1 MTSAEDVNATNN
13 NTTQLTFDPYMKDMM
28 LSFGASPGAVDKMFE
43 VPPKRRPE
51 QSNLEPNPSQKPL
64 AHLAEAM
71 IRTQLH
77 PGKHLDDLQG
87 VFLQRIH
94 DLVSWDSLTP
104 HSDLRSDSTR
114 EVSLLD
120 WTRNS
125 LLEGATT
132 AFFGKALKE
141 IEPHL
146 FDNFFEFDDK
156 SWKLTYK
163 VPPPWCND
171 MIAAKDTAQK
181 ALTQYFELPRD
192 LRTGECW
199 LVRALEAELRERQ
212 VGSSDIA
219 AYFMMIYWVYGH
231 LISLAIFSKSL
242 IFAQNQ
248 CQCLETLL
256 LGLCIPSEHAFPS
269 LDCPRR
275 NPSNIRK
282 LSRSHSTGRKA
293 CGLSSAHGSLL
304 RSLAAG
310 HLIGF
315 RPKRSHQHWHWR
327 QISAGRKQNPPSI
340 STDAF

>member
-28 LSFGASPGAVDKMFE
+28 LSFGATPTAVDKMFE
-43 VPPKRRPE
+43 IPPKRNPAE
-51 QSNLEPNPSQKPL
+51 QSMLEPNPSQKPL

-87 VFLQRIH
+87 IFLQRIH
-94 DLVSWDSLTP
+94 DLVSWESLTP
-104 HSDLRSDSTR
+104 HTYTQSKLHTKSTSR
-114 EVSLLD
+114 EVSLLE

-171 MIAAKDTAQK
+171 MVTAKETAQK
-181 ALTQYFELPRD
+181 ALTKYFELPRD
-192 LRTGECW
+192 KRTGECW
-199 LVRALEAELRERQ
+199 LVRALEDELRDRHI
-212 VGSSDIA
+212 GSSDIA
-219 AYFMMIYWVYGH
+219 AYFMMIYWV
-231 LISLAIFSKSL
+231 
-242 IFAQNQ
+242 
-248 CQCLETLL
+248 
-256 LGLCIPSEHAFPS
+256 
-269 LDCPRR
+269 
-275 NPSNIRK
+275 
-282 LSRSHSTGRKA
+282 
-293 CGLSSAHGSLL
+293 
-304 RSLAAG
+304 
-310 HLIGF
+310 
-315 RPKRSHQHWHWR
+315 
-327 QISAGRKQNPPSI
+327 
-340 STDAF
+340 